1 MLLPICD
8 PISLP
13 PSSLRVLSFLFLSI
27 SPLCPSAAAEPPGIA
42 PSMPSG
48 NTNLLTCSC
57 SRSQHACRNFVTGHT
72 RVGDGLRV
80 GGEEVGLYFPRQVLI
95 PGRVLAAVTDSLV
108 AYRVQL
114 MTVLVERSL
123 RACCRNK
130 SLDSEFC
137 RISWG
142 NGFRRGD
149 TVLYVLKCCCLGQLP
164 LYSRFTAQPLPPPH
178 SPVLPASGG
187 GVYKGGVKQ
196 LPAAGPSLITPSFY
210 TTCIPVGGSV
220 RCTGSITVG
229 A

>member
-27 SPLCPSAAAEPPGIA
+27 SPLCPSAAAVSPGIA

-80 GGEEVGLYFPRQVLI
+80 GGEEVGLYLPRQVLI

-114 MTVLVERSL
+114 LTVLVERSL

-149 TVLYVLKCCCLGQLP
+149 IVLYVLKCCCLGQLP
-164 LYSRFTAQPLPPPH
+164 LHSRCHCTASASTAQPRAALPP
-178 SPVLPASGG
+178 SGG
-187 GVYKGGVKQ
+187 GVYKGG
-196 LPAAGPSLITPSFY
+196 S
-210 TTCIPVGGSV
+210 
-220 RCTGSITVG
+220 
-229 A
+229 